1 MTIETR
7 EKPEWAPTGRPEGKL
22 IRKMLLDYSILQ
34 LIHRTHLLSNLKY
47 T

>member
-7 EKPEWAPTGRPEGKL
+7 EKPEWAPTGYPKGKL
-22 IRKMLLDYSILQ
+22 IRKTLLDYSILE
-34 LIHRTHLLSNLKY
+34 LIHEMHLLTELKY